1 MSSATAAA
9 EVSEWIATPAPLS
22 KKKSC
27 RNAEFSEDYTTVVR
41 RIRESDT
48 RYYWRLR

>member
-22 KKKSC
+22 KKKNC
-27 RNAEFSEDYTTVVR
+27 RNAEFSEDYTVVQR
-41 RIRESDT
+41 RNPEWT
-48 RYYWRLR
+48 LRWDRTLR

>member
-27 RNAEFSEDYTTVVR
+27 REVEFSEDYTVVR
-41 RIRESDT
+41 RNRELDT
-48 RYYWRLR
+48 SFWTLR

>member
-27 RNAEFSEDYTTVVR
+27 RNAEFSEDYTVVQR
-41 RIRESDT
+41 NPESDSK
-48 RYYWRLR
+48 YWTLR

>member
-22 KKKSC
+22 KKKSW
-27 RNAEFSEDYTTVVR
+27 NAEFSEDYTVVR
-41 RIRESDT
+41 RNLESDT
-48 RYYWRLR
+48 RYWTREQM